1 MPGARSA
8 AATATVS
15 TVTTTADVFEADIVR
30 LVRLHHIH
38 TVELLSAAEE
48 THVGAAASFS
58 PPLPALIVVEARL
71 TSTLT
76 WQPDLQNRFQCEK
89 NSKGDGSVFT
99 YHITFLH
106 PTDAV
111 PEASPSLSFNLP
123 RNSLSARWCT
133 ELQRRLA
140 VCSALTGFPTRL
152 CVSLLPYVPNLIWDR
167 GRDGLLGATHST
179 TMMSSPAEGSV
190 VYGDGDFATK
200 QLVRVAILLNANIPL
215 GPRGGR
221 NTAVL
226 LLHATD
232 GDICSLTPSS
242 FSRLLTS
249 EEGRKRRRQ
258 STLKSEQLKTDRLV
272 EKESFFPLLSRFSE
286 AYILPRISWEA
297 VWSRPMQ
304 MEKDSGHDV
313 CGLREQL
320 GCSFYLE
327 SSLDA
332 RSVQSITV
340 IVDAPFELWCR
351 AVYGDTPIGPSVDNG
366 FLQGFP
372 SCVAKTV
379 MGALSRL
386 AAENIDC
393 FRRRLTSMS
402 GGVEGVTDEEEGEGE
417 GASTL
422 SEAAVSNP
430 VHQSWSLLAQ
440 SIADSL
446 AHIVRTSRNRVFVAE
461 VHRLLANHQG
471 DEKPQTACSDAK
483 GNPAVDLGSG
493 AECSPPP
500 LAKTIALLRWAVETR
515 LMEQ

>member
-1 MPGARSA
+1 MPRARSA
-8 AATATVS
+8 AAT
-15 TVTTTADVFEADIVR
+15 VTTTADAFEADIVR
-30 LVRLHHIH
+30 LVRLQHIH

-48 THVGAAASFS
+48 THLGAATSFS
-58 PPLPALIVVEARL
+58 SSLPAIILVEARL

-76 WQPDLQNRFQCEK
+76 WQPDLRNRFQCAK
-89 NSKGDGSVFT
+89 TSKEDGSVFT

-111 PEASPSLSFNLP
+111 PEASPSIPFNLP
-123 RNSLSARWCT
+123 QKILSAKWCT

-179 TMMSSPAEGSV
+179 TMMSSPAERSV
-190 VYGDGDFATK
+190 VYSDGEFAAE

-232 GDICSLTPSS
+232 GDLCSLSS
-242 FSRLLTS
+242 SSSSRLLTS
-249 EEGRKRRRQ
+249 EEGRKRQREL
-258 STLKSEQLKTDRLV
+258 TLKSERLKTYRLV
-272 EKESFFPLLSRFSE
+272 EKEPFFPLLSRFSE

-297 VWSRPMQ
+297 VWSSPMQ

-313 CGLREQL
+313 CGLREEL

-327 SSLDA
+327 GSLDA
-332 RSVQSITV
+332 QSVQSITV
-340 IVDAPFELWCR
+340 IVDAPFELWRR
-351 AVYGDTPIGPSVDNG
+351 AVYGDTPMGSSADND
-366 FLQGFP
+366 FLRGFP
-372 SCVAKTV
+372 GCIAKTI

-402 GGVEGVTDEEEGEGE
+402 IGVEGVKKEEEEEGEEE
-417 GASTL
+417 GASTF
-422 SEAAVSNP
+422 SAAAVPNP

-461 VHRLLANHQG
+461 VHRLLANHQR
-471 DEKPQTACSDAK
+471 DEEPQTACSDA
-483 GNPAVDLGSG
+483 NSDPAVDLGSG
-493 AECSPPP
+493 AECSSPP
-500 LAKTIALLRWAVETR
+500 LATTIALLRWAVETR